1 MISTV
6 KALAKPKVV
15 ILSRGRTPE
24 RRIPTNSSLLHVGSG
39 LFCSNYQ
46 DDVACAVNERL

>member
-24 RRIPTNSSLLHVGSG
+24 RRIPIEPILYMQLTGSPANSNPGY
-39 LFCSNYQ
+39 NAAY
-46 DDVACAVNERL
+46 DV